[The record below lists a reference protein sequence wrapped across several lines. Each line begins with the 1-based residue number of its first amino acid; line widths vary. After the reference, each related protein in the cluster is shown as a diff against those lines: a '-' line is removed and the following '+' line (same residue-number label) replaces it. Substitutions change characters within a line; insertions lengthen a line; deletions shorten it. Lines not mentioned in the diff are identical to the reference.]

1 MQLQRW
7 LQNMRNKLVAGNTLG
22 RPAEMAQQT
31 PFWPKVVTTASILDG
46 WDLSFFPSSDPIG
59 NFMNPRRSCGPSP
72 QRFSITFR
80 WRGRLCM
87 SAEVLLCQGR
97 VGWGHCLRCPP
108 WQQRL
113 LCRDLQ
119 HLGRGSGRRRP
130 SGPRGASRVAGC
142 VSGEAW
148 PAADHRSPSVCP
160 RLGPG
165 VGGCWVA
172 LSVPSAPAG
181 VHAHTHACTHT
192 HSHLP
197 PSPVSASSGWPE
209 AGPRAVFSVTLG
221 EQWPVLWWQ
230 DSHLADAAAGC
241 GRH

>member
-1 MQLQRW
+1 MIPCPE
-7 LQNMRNKLVAGNTLG
+7 G
-22 RPAEMAQQT
+22 RPSGQAPACAHC
-31 PFWPKVVTTASILDG
+31 W
-46 WDLSFFPSSDPIG
+46 
-59 NFMNPRRSCGPSP
+59 
-72 QRFSITFR
+72 
-80 WRGRLCM
+80 
-87 SAEVLLCQGR
+87 VLLLPPPRTSLQSCKPRLHPGSGR
-97 VGWGHCLRCPP
+97 ACGHLRPAPRHPP
-108 WQQRL
+108 WQRRL

-119 HLGRGSGRRRP
+119 RLGRGSGRRRP

-165 VGGCWVA
+165 VGGFWVA

-192 HSHLP
+192 HSRLP

-209 AGPRAVFSVTLG
+209 AGPRAAFTVTLG
-221 EQWPVLWWQ
+221 DQRAVLWWQ